1 MAGFPAS
8 AGSSGSE
15 GSWDISCGC
24 AANISLDYAMTH
36 RLQVMDSPAELN
48 MMRWDIGVFK
58 FRDVSRLMVSRRSI
72 EESAR
77 VLGEQRPVDRVAKR
91 PGHRSEGPS
100 EGCQGPSV
108 ARNKRKS
115 IRLLRALSVA
125 LCGGICEP

>member
-1 MAGFPAS
+1 MAGFPAAVES
-8 AGSSGSE
+8 DGSE

-48 MMRWDIGVFK
+48 MMTFGIGVFR

-77 VLGEQRPVDRVAKR
+77 VLGEQRPVDREAKA
-91 PGHRSEGPS
+91 PGTQERRAERGLSGPERS
-100 EGCQGPSV
+100 
-108 ARNKRKS
+108 AK
-115 IRLLRALSVA
+115 
-125 LCGGICEP
+125 

>member
-1 MAGFPAS
+1 MP
-8 AGSSGSE
+8 
-15 GSWDISCGC
+15 
-24 AANISLDYAMTH
+24 H
-36 RLQVMDSPAELN
+36 RLQVVDSLTELN
-48 MMRWDIGVFK
+48 MMPLVLAFFN

-77 VLGEQRPVDRVAKR
+77 VLGEQRPVDREAKR

-100 EGCQGPSV
+100 EGFQGPSA